1 MRIPDVV
8 ARGSAL
14 ACSKKYVIEVLQGE
28 KIVSRKKGF
37 TVTTCVSAVAA
48 ADETPAFNS
57 LPVGE
62 KIFQAPRSLCV
73 KQESQDLPAACATA
87 CSSACDRQLDAYN
100 EATRDLTGLA
110 LGETDKSK
118 MAKAGSRR
126 CNYECTKQ
134 GASSTFVV
142 PSRNF
147 VR

>member
-100 EATRDLTGLA
+100 EATRDLTGAAHPNPPGLYHV
-110 LGETDKSK
+110 TP
-118 MAKAGSRR
+118 MHR
-126 CNYECTKQ
+126 
-134 GASSTFVV
+134 
-142 PSRNF
+142 
-147 VR
+147 